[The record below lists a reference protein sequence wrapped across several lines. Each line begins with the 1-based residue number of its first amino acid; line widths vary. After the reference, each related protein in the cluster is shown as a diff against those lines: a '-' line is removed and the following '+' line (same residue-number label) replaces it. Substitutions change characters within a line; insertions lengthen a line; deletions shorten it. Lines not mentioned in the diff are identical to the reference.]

1 MKRAVQ
7 LARDLD
13 VCVEWLLTGRGSK
26 FPLDSPNF
34 LITELNRIAVDLPEH
49 QLIELVRYARYIH
62 NGGNS
67 LPTSLGR

>member
-49 QLIELVRYARYIH
+49 QLIELVRYARYIGDDGASVGITA
-62 NGGNS
+62 N
-67 LPTSLGR
+67 R